1 MAAAKIPQNT
11 HPEKIIIKE
20 AVENIR
26 RFISDQS
33 TYYNCVSAWSS
44 IGLMGIDVAALQ
56 DKLDSD
62 LALLRR
68 AFNQRI
74 LYFRQLQEI
83 SDSVTDVEW
92 EEPTLA
98 MALQASL
105 TERATLETKMNTTR
119 ARQRYLDNLVDNHD
133 GLDSDEDDR
142 VCILCR
148 CDFTRGYITQ
158 WYETLFLFL
167 RRISSLRRPCFCG
180 RQRPCILRSEF
191 SSSCIFEDFYSLLSR
206 CVWEP
211 GFYAKRVKHALSVGK
226 IEKLQIRLP
235 LTFTTVLL
243 LTLTLCNVSPLTLSI
258 WNHLPRNPKLVNQ
271 PPNQAERLHIMPL
284 VFNCRVIYDHWRLI
298 VLG

>member
-1 MAAAKIPQNT
+1 
-11 HPEKIIIKE
+11 
-20 AVENIR
+20 
-26 RFISDQS
+26 
-33 TYYNCVSAWSS
+33 
-44 IGLMGIDVAALQ
+44 MGINVAALQ

-158 WYETLFLFL
+158 WYETVFISPLNFL
-167 RRISSLRRPCFCG
+167 
-180 RQRPCILRSEF
+180 SE
-191 SSSCIFEDFYSLLSR
+191 
-206 CVWEP
+206 
-211 GFYAKRVKHALSVGK
+211 A
-226 IEKLQIRLP
+226 
-235 LTFTTVLL
+235 TLL
-243 LTLTLCNVSPLTLSI
+243 LRTTAPMHSV
-258 WNHLPRNPKLVNQ
+258 K
-271 PPNQAERLHIMPL
+271 
-284 VFNCRVIYDHWRLI
+284 
-298 VLG
+298 